1 MRLLP
6 ERVKTVF
13 RKAVSDDVAGEA
25 AKVAFF
31 LFLSLFPLVLVLFG
45 LTGLIGGEAA
55 FTWVMTHLR
64 TLLPPGPAGY
74 LEEFVREATTEPR
87 PGILSLSALLL
98 VWAASSG
105 VAALTDGL
113 NAMYDVAE
121 PRGWFRKRGLSILL
135 MVALSVLLTSGATL
149 VVAGPEL
156 GELLGIAWVGTALG
170 WVGAYLLLVLLLW
183 LLYFFLPNR
192 DQAQARWRCL
202 IGAAAGSVVWLAVTG
217 LFRLYVSSFGRYS
230 ETYGAVGAVIV
241 LLLWL
246 YLTAMA
252 ILFGGEVTA
261 TLERGTGHGSGIP
274 AGSVDA
280 EPTTAPRG
288 SS

>member
-1 MRLLP
+1 MRVLP
-6 ERVKTVF
+6 QRVKTVF
-13 RKAVSDDVAGEA
+13 RRAVSDDIAGEA

-45 LTGLIGGEAA
+45 LTGLIGGEAS

-64 TLLPPGPAGY
+64 TLLPSAPAGY
-74 LEEFVREATTEPR
+74 LEEFVREVTTEQR
-87 PGILSLSALLL
+87 PGILSVSALLL

-135 MVALSVLLTSGATL
+135 LVALSVLLTSGATL

-156 GELLGIAWVGTALG
+156 GEVLGIAWVGTVLG
-170 WVGAYLLLVLLLW
+170 WLGAYLLLVLLLW
-183 LLYFFLPNR
+183 LLYYFLPNR
-192 DQAQARWRCL
+192 DQARARWRCL
-202 IGAAAGSVVWLAVTG
+202 IGAAVGSAVWLAVTG
-217 LFRLYVSSFGRYS
+217 LFRLYVASFGRYS

-252 ILFGGEVTA
+252 ILFGGEVAA
-261 TLERGTGHGSGIP
+261 TLERGSGP
-274 AGSVDA
+274 QNPSWSAS
-280 EPTTAPRG
+280 
-288 SS
+288 